1 MIYILGILSKNTVSW
16 NNVLYDIDKGYAYA
30 QVYVSNDQIFLV
42 LKKLFFT
49 DNHQLIKKGS
59 ISPEILPDLKKSIF
73 VIRITFFTK
82 LGNPLLKQRM

>member
-1 MIYILGILSKNTVSW
+1 MIYILGILSKNTVSG
-16 NNVLYDIDKGYAYA
+16 NNVLFDIDKGYAYA
-30 QVYVSNDQIFLV
+30 QVYVFNDQFFFSSTKTI
-42 LKKLFFT
+42 FT
-49 DNHQLIKKGS
+49 DNLQLIKKGS